1 MLKVIILNN
10 GLVQSY
16 IISILNFTTK
26 KLNYESCHGWYTI
39 EDGEMI
45 SEHGSEHD
53 KTKMVIFNHDW
64 VNMRIYYNVQ
74 VDFVYH
80 TKLARLYWVKPSEY
94 QNIDRKS

>member
-1 MLKVIILNN
+1 MAGISVILFQFWILRLTSLTMNHAMADTQLKM
-10 GLVQSY
+10 
-16 IISILNFTTK
+16 
-26 KLNYESCHGWYTI
+26 
-39 EDGEMI
+39 GEMI
-45 SEHGSEHD
+45 SEHGSEND

-80 TKLARLYWVKPSEY
+80 TKSARLHWVKPSEY